1 LRLLLLLLLL
11 RTALLIAV
19 ATAAAAA
26 TAGGTLF
33 AGCRLPVA
41 GCRRRGLLLL
51 GALLLAG
58 ALLLS
63 LLAALGVGLL
73 SALGV
78 LAAFRTAVA
87 LAGTGAFA
95 LAAFFALRLRGAG
108 TLLPL
113 PQFLLHET
121 APLRLGASTRLIESA
136 VRAALPTFRIS
147 LLAMRADDALW
158 QRHSKSAR
166 IVHFAPC
173 PTTHGAR
180 RSGR

>member
-1 LRLLLLLLLL
+1 LLLLLLLGAGGL
-11 RTALLIAV
+11 RVAV
-19 ATAAAAA
+19 ATSTAAA
-26 TAGGTLF
+26 TAAGACF
-33 AGCRLPVA
+33 AGGRWPVA
-41 GCRRRGLLLL
+41 LGRSLLLL
-51 GALLLAG
+51 WALLLAR
-58 ALLLS
+58 ARLLA

-78 LAAFRTAVA
+78 LASFGTAIA
-87 LAGTGAFA
+87 LAGTGAVA
-95 LAAFFALRLRGAG
+95 LAALVALRLRSAGA
-108 TLLPL
+108 LLPL
-113 PQFLLHET
+113 PQFLLHEA
-121 APLRLGASTRLIESA
+121 APLRLGARTCLIESA

-173 PTTHGAR
+173 PTTLAGR